1 MVELWGDPHV
11 EFHVKLVVVRDE
23 WSGHSSARNN
33 VHHWCFDLFQT
44 EANVFQSFFC
54 YSLLCFYAK
63 KVKSAAGYL

>member
-44 EANVFQSFFC
+44 EANVFALFFI
-54 YSLLCFYAK
+54 LKRL
-63 KVKSAAGYL
+63 KVQLVTSKNPI